1 MTGFWICVGTQLWKG
16 SEYSMIPNIP
26 VFLICKGYTR
36 FWICPNM
43 AEVSRCALTTLN
55 MHEYS
60 RLWLDK
66 QSSEYARILNVSDAV
81 HSMRSLTSYWAV
93 IEANV
98 SRTLAQR
105 IIPDCSWI
113 GINMLKMLQQIFLAT
128 PGNEYTWSSYM
139 FDRLLK
145 ISCALNKYA
154 RVLNMAVVCGRVT
167 QFWICLTIWF
177 NMPQYAWICL
187 NMP

>member
-1 MTGFWICVGTQLWKG
+1 MGLPIFVNMTGFWICVGTQLWKG

-26 VFLICKGYTR
+26 GFLICKGYTR

-81 HSMRSLTSYWAV
+81 HSIRSLTSYWAV

-113 GINMLKMLQQIFLAT
+113 GINMLKML
-128 PGNEYTWSSYM
+128 
-139 FDRLLK
+139 
-145 ISCALNKYA
+145 
-154 RVLNMAVVCGRVT
+154 
-167 QFWICLTIWF
+167 
-177 NMPQYAWICL
+177 
-187 NMP
+187 